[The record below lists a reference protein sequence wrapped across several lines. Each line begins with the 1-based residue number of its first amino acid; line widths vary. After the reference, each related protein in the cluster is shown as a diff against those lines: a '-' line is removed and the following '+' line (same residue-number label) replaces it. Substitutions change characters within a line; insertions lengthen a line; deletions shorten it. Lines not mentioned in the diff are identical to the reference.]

1 MGCKGR
7 NAKMLS
13 GDNLKNLP
21 VWAPKVHETSIRLK
35 KKKDHKPCAET
46 RLWVILNL
54 SSVFTVAASQATRDQ
69 QQIKLFLRQIRLT
82 FKKEHFED
90 VSWKH
95 RGRRDLFKPLNT
107 SQKVKSPQKAEVKS
121 RQRVTEALWVVHAA
135 KHRRKPWFNAR
146 QLCLALVNKTLVFP
160 EWGTDGGLCP
170 LWLLQYKQSHLSFYA
185 PNLWFHL
192 FPHIGGKTWKM
203 QLGGKKRILVC
214 LLCRLCR
221 LWLHRRTT
229 CVTYTA
235 EREEEHVRRQYA
247 ELKQVFLCE
256 WEWEADLLRLGTKTN
271 SLMVVWFFFFF
282 CEVKKKTHNK
292 SAADAWILSGS
303 LWAAALKSPPKM
315 LQYFHSSVHKSRT
328 RAFSFLLFLLL
339 PLSFI
344 FKKKCFAMHVEM
356 QQLLFPCYSC
366 HLSSSQI

>member
-7 NAKMLS
+7 NAKMLF

-35 KKKDHKPCAET
+35 KEKRPQTLRWNPSLGYSKLIQRFLCC
-46 RLWVILNL
+46 RLTSN
-54 SSVFTVAASQATRDQ
+54 QGPATD
-69 QQIKLFLRQIRLT
+69 KTFRQIRLT
-82 FKKEHFED
+82 FEKEHFED

-135 KHRRKPWFNAR
+135 KHRRKTWFNAR

-170 LWLLQYKQSHLSFYA
+170 LWLLQYKQSHLSFYG
-185 PNLWFHL
+185 PDLWFHL
-192 FPHIGGKTWKM
+192 FPHIGSKTWKM
-203 QLGGKKRILVC
+203 QLGKKKRILVC

-235 EREEEHVRRQYA
+235 EREEHVRRQYA

-271 SLMVVWFFFFF
+271 SLMVVWFFFFG
-282 CEVKKKTHNK
+282 EVKKKNPQQ
-292 SAADAWILSGS
+292 IC
-303 LWAAALKSPPKM
+303 
-315 LQYFHSSVHKSRT
+315 SRCLNPL
-328 RAFSFLLFLLL
+328 RE
-339 PLSFI
+339 PLSRRI
-344 FKKKCFAMHVEM
+344 EKSSKNVSISPFKCA
-356 QQLLFPCYSC
+356 
-366 HLSSSQI
+366 